1 MFGFPKKPS
10 GTMAHAREERT
21 ASPVVTDTGTTLVA
35 SLVRLYGAHAFDTDD
50 RPARAMASL
59 CETWAAHLV
68 DGSAPPVGTE
78 TGPGGLRRFF
88 ERQRRDEVRYVEVA
102 LGDLRSVVAAFVH
115 GLKRIAASDG
125 AGDTVALARLD
136 RLRDIASSGTTDD
149 LRRETLST
157 VDQLAT
163 AIHDRRIRH
172 RDELASLGDRIDAL
186 GEELDEAKKRG
197 DSDPLTELPNRGAL
211 DAQLERATTLATVFG
226 RASVLLLLD
235 IDHFKRVN
243 DSLGHP
249 AGDLVLKGL
258 AACLT
263 RTFLRRDDFVA
274 RYGGEEFAVVVQ
286 GAHERDAM
294 KLADRLLAAVRGL
307 AVNAGGTIVRPT
319 VSVGVAP
326 AIPGETPAQWLG
338 RADRALY
345 AAKNA
350 GRARAELAESVP
362 AESVPPES
370 AARIGASPAAPPP
383 PSTSTASSRAGPRP

>member
-1 MFGFPKKPS
+1 MLGFQKKPS
-10 GTMAHAREERT
+10 GTMAIAREERT

-35 SLVRLYGAHAFDTDD
+35 TLVRLYGAHAFDTDD
-50 RPARAMASL
+50 RPARALASL
-59 CETWAAHLV
+59 CESWAAHLV
-68 DGSAPPVGTE
+68 DGSAPPEGTE

-102 LGDLRSVVAAFVH
+102 LGDLRSVVAAFVQ

-125 AGDTVALARLD
+125 AGDTTALARLD

-157 VDQLAT
+157 VDHLAT

-235 IDHFKRVN
+235 IDHFKQVN

-258 AACLT
+258 AGCLT

-326 AIPGETPAQWLG
+326 AIPGETAAQWLA

-362 AESVPPES
+362 PES
-370 AARIGASPAAPPP
+370 AARIGASSPASAPQ
-383 PSTSTASSRAGPRP
+383 STSTASSRAGRRP

>member
-1 MFGFPKKPS
+1 MLGFQKKSVGAIPV
-10 GTMAHAREERT
+10 ARDERT
-21 ASPVVTDTGTTLVA
+21 STPAVAADTGQTLLA
-35 SLVRLYGAHAFDTDD
+35 TLVRLYGAHAFDTDD
-50 RPARAMASL
+50 RPARALAAL
-59 CETWAAHLV
+59 CEGWAAHLV
-68 DGSAPPVGTE
+68 DGSALPEGTE
-78 TGPGGLRRFF
+78 SGPNGLRRFF

-102 LGDLRSVVAAFVH
+102 LGDLRSVVAAFVQ
-115 GLKRIAASDG
+115 GLKRIAVSDG
-125 AGDTVALARLD
+125 TGDTSALARLD
-136 RLRDIASSGTTDD
+136 RLRDIASSGSTDD

-157 VDQLAT
+157 LDHLAT

-186 GEELDEAKKRG
+186 GEALDEAKKRG

-211 DAQLERATTLATVFG
+211 DAHLERATTLATVFG

-258 AACLT
+258 AGCLT

-286 GAHERDAM
+286 GAHERDAL
-294 KLADRLLAAVRGL
+294 KLADRLLAAVHGL

-326 AIPGETPAQWLG
+326 AIPGETAAQWLA

-345 AAKNA
+345 AAKNG

-362 AESVPPES
+362 PEC
-370 AARIGASPAAPPP
+370 AAGIGASSPAAAPQ
-383 PSTSTASSRAGPRP
+383 STATASSRAGRRP